1 MRKSGI
7 LLPVF
12 SLPSPHGIGTCGKAA
27 FRFVDFLK
35 AAGQRYWQILP
46 LHPTGFGDSPYQCFS
61 AFAGNPYFIDL
72 DILCD
77 EGLLLPEEIKAAAL
91 GPDTGCVD
99 YGRQYARRFP
109 LLRRA
114 FSRFTPGAA
123 FAAFCAKEEK
133 WLLPYARFMALKT
146 ANDGAPWNAWK
157 EKTAAPDEVRF
168 WQFLQYHFFAQW
180 QAVKDYANAAG
191 IEIIGDMPMYVA
203 YDSADVWET
212 PEQFLLDERGL
223 PLLVAGCPPDA
234 FSADGQLWGNPI
246 YDWAYMARQTPAF
259 SWWGERMA
267 HALRLYDVVR
277 IDHFRGFAS
286 YYTVP
291 FGEKTARRGK
301 WCKGPGMPL
310 FDSLRKRCGELP
322 IMAEDLGFLTPE
334 VRALLK
340 ETGFP
345 GMKVLQF
352 AFDSREESDY
362 LPHNYDRHCV
372 VYTGTHDNDTVLG
385 WARTAAPADV
395 AFAGRY
401 LHMGDGDSLNWSM
414 MRAAVASVADTA
426 ILTMQDILGL
436 SSEGR
441 INTPA
446 TDSGN
451 WTWRLDAR
459 CLNDWL
465 SGILRE
471 MTALYGRCG
480 EGA

>member
-12 SLPSPHGIGTCGKAA
+12 SLPSPHGIGTFGKEA

-77 EGLLLPEEIKAAAL
+77 EGLLLPEEIEAAAL
-91 GPDTGCVD
+91 GLDTGCVD
-99 YGRQYARRFP
+99 YGRQYARRLP

-114 FSRFTPGAA
+114 FSRFVPGAA
-123 FAAFCAKEEK
+123 FTAFCAKEGK
-133 WLLPYARFMALKT
+133 WLSPYARFMALKA

-157 EKTAAPDEVRF
+157 EKTAAPDEVQF

-301 WCKGPGMPL
+301 WCKGPGMTL

-322 IMAEDLGFLTPE
+322 IMAEDLGLLTPE

-459 CLNDWL
+459 CLNGWL

>member
-12 SLPSPHGIGTCGKAA
+12 SLPSPHGIGTFGKAA

-77 EGLLLPEEIKAAAL
+77 EGLLLPEEIEAAAL
-91 GPDTGCVD
+91 GLDTGCVD
-99 YGRQYARRFP
+99 YGRQYARRLP

-114 FSRFTPGAA
+114 FSRFVPGAA
-123 FAAFCAKEEK
+123 FTAFCAKEGK
-133 WLLPYARFMALKT
+133 WLSPYARFMALKA

-157 EKTAAPDEVRF
+157 EKTAAPDEVQF

-191 IEIIGDMPMYVA
+191 IDIIGDMPMYVA

-301 WCKGPGMPL
+301 WCKGPGMTL

-322 IMAEDLGFLTPE
+322 IMAEDLGLLTPE

-459 CLNDWL
+459 CLNGWL